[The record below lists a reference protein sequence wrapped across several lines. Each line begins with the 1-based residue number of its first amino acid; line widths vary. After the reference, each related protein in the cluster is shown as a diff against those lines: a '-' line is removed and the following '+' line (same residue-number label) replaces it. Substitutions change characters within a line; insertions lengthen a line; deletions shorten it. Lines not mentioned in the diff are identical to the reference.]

1 MQFAVIRG
9 AMELRP
15 RSGSLNY
22 SSESRSDAVFSV
34 DSIKSASNWG
44 DSTVQHL
51 NVHVTNAS
59 EKLFSHCFLSD
70 DAIKLLIP
78 EWTDGSWLV
87 KEEISMLKHD
97 RKVKTLIAKI
107 REVYIA
113 SSTISEM
120 YVDGFMSTLLQI
132 LCFDDYPCLLYPQY
146 SYSTKIG
153 PHNHVVSA
161 KSDFSV
167 VYNRRHML
175 LVVEDKTMSNA
186 YVGNNWKEDQVLGEI
201 FVAVH
206 KADNFPVS
214 MHAIRVVGTLFTFY
228 KAVATKDYILET
240 ARSGTAVQNKMVVQR
255 YPPISE
261 NSVRL
266 NAFDICNVDDRKSII
281 ECMCSIRNICPV

>member
-1 MQFAVIRG
+1 
-9 AMELRP
+9 
-15 RSGSLNY
+15 
-22 SSESRSDAVFSV
+22 
-34 DSIKSASNWG
+34 
-44 DSTVQHL
+44 
-51 NVHVTNAS
+51 
-59 EKLFSHCFLSD
+59 
-70 DAIKLLIP
+70 
-78 EWTDGSWLV
+78 
-87 KEEISMLKHD
+87 
-97 RKVKTLIAKI
+97 
-107 REVYIA
+107 
-113 SSTISEM
+113 
-120 YVDGFMSTLLQI
+120 
-132 LCFDDYPCLLYPQY
+132 
-146 SYSTKIG
+146 
-153 PHNHVVSA
+153 
-161 KSDFSV
+161 
-167 VYNRRHML
+167 ML